1 MTRKKPAPRDLQQ
14 PRQYPSTI
22 NDAGRAGAMLSRNQL
37 LSSQTEQVVVDLPAG
52 GNGPPAQSESSQR
65 KKSEN
70 IFKVLRSF
78 GIFISVLIIVLSN
91 VRLRNHHSGHVEG
104 AESMPPVR

>member
-1 MTRKKPAPRDLQQ
+1 MYNDIGCSHIASYEDVANWSEPTMTRKKPAPRDLQQ

-70 IFKVLRSF
+70 IFKVLRRFLHLYKWSYYC
-78 GIFISVLIIVLSN
+78 S
-91 VRLRNHHSGHVEG
+91 
-104 AESMPPVR
+104 